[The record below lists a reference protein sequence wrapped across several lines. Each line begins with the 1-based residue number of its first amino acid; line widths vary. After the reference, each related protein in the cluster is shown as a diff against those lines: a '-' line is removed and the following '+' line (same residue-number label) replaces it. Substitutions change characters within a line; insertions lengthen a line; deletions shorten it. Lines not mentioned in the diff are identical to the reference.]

1 MAAVGREVEKREGR
15 MEGNRVVVVSALQFA
30 CTDDVP
36 TNLNTAERLVR
47 DAHRKG
53 ANIILIQWSLRS
65 FVCFNSG
72 VLYPL
77 ANAECCEP
85 NRSRCVLGTI

>member
-36 TNLNTAERLVR
+36 TNLNTAERFLSSFSHLFIFDLLV
-47 DAHRKG
+47 
-53 ANIILIQWSLRS
+53 SLVVHIFQS
-65 FVCFNSG
+65 NKIKTMWFGLLF
-72 VLYPL
+72 
-77 ANAECCEP
+77 
-85 NRSRCVLGTI
+85 RCV